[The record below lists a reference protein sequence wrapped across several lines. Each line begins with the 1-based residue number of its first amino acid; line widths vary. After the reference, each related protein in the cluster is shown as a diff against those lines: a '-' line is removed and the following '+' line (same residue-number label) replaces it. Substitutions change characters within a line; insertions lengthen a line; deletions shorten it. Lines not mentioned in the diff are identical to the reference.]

1 MAQGVTRFVGIA
13 VGAALLVAGCT
24 PDEGPTGQPV
34 TTSPTAPPSTAQP
47 STAQPSTSEPSV
59 AVPEPSST
67 APVTVTSA
75 PSRLPTAT
83 TTQVTRPTVPAES
96 DGPTA
101 TATGTGSDGVPAG
114 TADFNQPFAFPSG
127 LTVTIARPVRFT
139 PSPQVQVTEP
149 MTYSWVLV
157 TLRNATSSSID
168 TGLIGHDASAGGA
181 EAPRVYDPAND
192 IPAPG
197 QNPGALAPGQVRSYR
212 VAFAHQPGQSLAVR
226 TAYGWDG
233 QVIHT

>member
-1 MAQGVTRFVGIA
+1 MSLEPL
-13 VGAALLVAGCT
+13 AALLVA
-24 PDEGPTGQPV
+24 
-34 TTSPTAPPSTAQP
+34 
-47 STAQPSTSEPSV
+47 
-59 AVPEPSST
+59 AV
-67 APVTVTSA
+67 
-75 PSRLPTAT
+75 LFFW
-83 TTQVTRPTVPAES
+83 
-96 DGPTA
+96 
-101 TATGTGSDGVPAG
+101 ATGAH
-114 TADFNQPFAFPSG
+114 N
-127 LTVTIARPVRFT
+127 R
-139 PSPQVQVTEP
+139 
-149 MTYSWVLV
+149 LV